1 MMMKTPLLSDVNY
14 KTLRMVGWLVSV
26 VSENYE
32 NFDNCMMAIM
42 MLMLKKLTLIQRQS
56 DNGRVTRIT
65 IIETPVRKNAAGPGP
80 SGSAEKKLILCFL
93 NI

>member
-14 KTLRMVGWLVSV
+14 KTLRMARLVSV

-32 NFDNCMMAIM
+32 NFDHCMMAIM

-65 IIETPVRKNAAGPGP
+65 MIETPVRKNAAGPGP
-80 SGSAEKKLILCFL
+80 SGSAERKMISCFF
-93 NI
+93 

>member
-32 NFDNCMMAIM
+32 NFDHCMMAIM
-42 MLMLKKLTLIQRQS
+42 MLKKLTLIQRQS

-80 SGSAEKKLILCFL
+80 SGSAEK
-93 NI
+93 N